1 MAKRPKSALPGGKRA
16 VTDFAKLAAYHNGN
30 IRYKASKQCEC
41 DGGVNTVILMQKY
54 FRASG

>member
-30 IRYKASKQCEC
+30 IRYKASEQCEC
-41 DGGVNTVILMQKY
+41 DGGVNTVILMQK
-54 FRASG
+54 